1 MLQRL
6 QNRVNVHFQPLFLL
20 LLIAFLV
27 VGSMTR
33 KDHYLVVTKYTPS
46 GVVDWEL
53 NMNNAR
59 RDSILKEWQAGF
71 KKHRPTPAM
80 LTTPGQ

>member
-46 GVVDWEL
+46 GVVGWASW
-53 NMNNAR
+53 AR
-59 RDSILKEWQAGF
+59 AAVDESAKAAAIAG
-71 KKHRPTPAM
+71 RA
-80 LTTPGQ
+80 LVRA